1 MLNLDRIAQQTM
13 RRQPYQWAFIDGLF
27 PAESAASLAASFPC
41 DKFRKV
47 RGYDGEKGFEYMSRS
62 LIHMGA
68 TVPSWSE
75 GLSPAWRALAEDFLS
90 SEYRS
95 ALTRITGQNL
105 NKALMEVNAIHYG
118 PGAWL
123 GPHLDLK
130 AKLVTHVLYF
140 NESWDRRDGG
150 CLNILGSSDPAD
162 VVAEILPVVGN
173 SSLLVRSKQ
182 SWHCVSPVVRNCETS
197 RRSLNVIFHQP
208 GSMSSMWPP
217 GDRPVLQDYSP
228 VPV

>member
-1 MLNLDRIAQQTM
+1 MRKDAMLNLDRIAQQTM

-27 PAESAASLAASFPC
+27 PAENAALLAASFPR

-75 GLSPAWRALAEDFLS
+75 GLSPAWRAVAEDFLS

-150 CLNILGSSDPAD
+150 VLHFIVGAGPSAVASGIL
-162 VVAEILPVVGN
+162 
-173 SSLLVRSKQ
+173 
-182 SWHCVSPVVRNCETS
+182 
-197 RRSLNVIFHQP
+197 
-208 GSMSSMWPP
+208 
-217 GDRPVLQDYSP
+217 
-228 VPV
+228 

>member
-27 PAESAASLAASFPC
+27 PAENAALLAASFPR

-47 RGYDGEKGFEYMSRS
+47 RGHDGEKGFEYMSRS
-62 LIHMGA
+62 LVHMGA

-75 GLSPAWRALAEDFLS
+75 GLSPAWRALAEDVLS
-90 SEYRS
+90 PEYRA
-95 ALTRITGQNL
+95 ALARITGQNL
-105 NKALMEVNAIHYG
+105 TKALMEVNAIHYG